1 MRTSSER
8 DAFETAIQGAFDFCC
23 YYLGRTVILLGT
35 LGRLKCD
42 PLFVF
47 VPRRKLRDCGLHHR
61 RGGQLYM
68 TREGTHVVGSLAG
81 LVLICAVGG
90 FLYFRVGVESPFPS
104 ENPTPEL
111 QAPAAGY
118 TNYTEWDSVGKIR
131 ELPEAR

>member
-1 MRTSSER
+1 M
-8 DAFETAIQGAFDFCC
+8 QGAFGFCC
-23 YYLGRTVILLGT
+23 YYLGRAVILLGT

-42 PLFVF
+42 PLFAF
-47 VPRRKLRDCGLHHR
+47 MPRRKLRDCGLHHR

-81 LVLICAVGG
+81 LVLVCAVGL

-104 ENPTPEL
+104 ENPVPEL
-111 QAPAAGY
+111 QAPAAGD
-118 TNYTEWDSVGKIR
+118 TNYIDWDGVGKIR